1 MSILLRIGDGGNFM
15 INRPFET
22 MVLSQH
28 PSFVAPSEHSWNS
41 KDELPLGGG
50 DSLSSSSPVPPF
62 CCQHGVD
69 CVSAKKTIFQP
80 QNAAWTTEPL
90 AFGANLRTGSQEGSH
105 TMAYHEEP
113 WAHSSEPLQDF
124 YFQNSCFGKW
134 PFIDSGTGTTI
145 GWFQQKWTK
154 HSTISNKF
162 SLKNPGLLL
171 TGPLLIF
178 SKKPKNKKN
187 TQKYKKNFQKI
198 NPTIQKETRNLKTNT
213 NKKNWQ
219 KTKTKSKIEKQQQKS
234 TSLCNYTW
242 CPQLGY
248 EFWRSRWGH
257 ITTTDWRWP
266 PAPLRTPPDDT

>member
-1 MSILLRIGDGGNFM
+1 MISLHPPTPPDWFEKPGNIGWSGMCSHHLQQIAGLLPKFPPR
-15 INRPFET
+15 T
-22 MVLSQH
+22 CQH
-28 PSFVAPSEHSWNS
+28 PSFVAPNEHSWNS

-69 CVSAKKTIFQP
+69 CVSAKKTIIQP

-113 WAHSSEPLQDF
+113 WAHSSETLQDH

-162 SLKNPGLLL
+162 SLKNPGLL
-171 TGPLLIF
+171 
-178 SKKPKNKKN
+178 
-187 TQKYKKNFQKI
+187 
-198 NPTIQKETRNLKTNT
+198 
-213 NKKNWQ
+213 
-219 KTKTKSKIEKQQQKS
+219 
-234 TSLCNYTW
+234 
-242 CPQLGY
+242 
-248 EFWRSRWGH
+248 
-257 ITTTDWRWP
+257 
-266 PAPLRTPPDDT
+266 

>member
-113 WAHSSEPLQDF
+113 WAHSSETLQDF

-178 SKKPKNKKN
+178 SKKTKK
-187 TQKYKKNFQKI
+187 
-198 NPTIQKETRNLKTNT
+198 
-213 NKKNWQ
+213 
-219 KTKTKSKIEKQQQKS
+219 
-234 TSLCNYTW
+234 
-242 CPQLGY
+242 
-248 EFWRSRWGH
+248 
-257 ITTTDWRWP
+257 
-266 PAPLRTPPDDT
+266 